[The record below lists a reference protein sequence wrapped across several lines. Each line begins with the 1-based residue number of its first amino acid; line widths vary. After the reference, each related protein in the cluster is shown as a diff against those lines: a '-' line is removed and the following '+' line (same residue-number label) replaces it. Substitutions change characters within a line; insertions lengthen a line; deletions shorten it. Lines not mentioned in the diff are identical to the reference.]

1 MSSKPK
7 PAFKKPGSLINAA
20 MLQMQ
25 DRLKEAVAL
34 HQQNQLAQA
43 KMIYE
48 EILHKVPKHFDAVN
62 LLGVI
67 AMQMQDFPKASEHFR
82 QATTLCPQ
90 NAVFYFNQGNS
101 LSALARTELAVASY
115 DKAIGLQP
123 QYAEAYN
130 NRGTALK
137 DLGQLDKALASYDK
151 ALAIQ
156 PHHAKAH
163 LNRGNVLLALKQ
175 HTAATSSYDKAI
187 SILPGYAEAQAN
199 KGNVLVELRQL
210 QAGIACYDKAIA
222 LDPKYAEA
230 YANRGFAQTELQL
243 WQDGADSYEAA
254 LKLKPD
260 YKYLLGAVLHN
271 KMKLCD
277 WTQVQERTDNLVKR
291 IEREEKV
298 SPGFPVLA
306 LSASPSVQQ
315 KVAQTWANDMCPA
328 NNALGAIAKRPRS
341 EKIRVGYFS
350 ADFQNHATTHLMA
363 GVFES
368 HDKAQFEWIAFSF
381 GPDIQDDMRLRVSQ
395 AFDEFIDV
403 RLKTDKE
410 IAALSRAIGIDI
422 AVDIKGYTQDQRAG
436 IFAYRAAPVQ
446 VNYLGYP
453 GTMGAEFMDYV
464 IADAI
469 VIPDTKQAH
478 FTEKVVYLPH
488 SYFCNSYVS
497 NEARQKQPAKE
508 YSRAQLGLPDKGFVF
523 CCFNNNYKI
532 TPTTFDSWVRIL
544 KQVTGSVLWL
554 FEDNATA
561 AINLRKEACSRGLD
575 PKRLVFAKKMPLPD
589 HLARHKL
596 ADLFIDTLPYNAH
609 TTATDSLWM
618 GLPLLTLAGEAF
630 ASRVAASLLKAIELP
645 ELITYSEPAYE
656 AMAVELATN
665 NVKLQALKTKLV
677 ANKLTT
683 ALFDTKLFTRHLE
696 GAYLQMYALCQAA
709 ELPERFYVS

>member
-1 MSSKPK
+1 MPPK
-7 PAFKKPGSLINAA
+7 LIPVPKKPGSVVNPV

-25 DRLKEAVAL
+25 DRLKQAVAW
-34 HQQNQLAQA
+34 HQQNQLTQA
-43 KMIYE
+43 KLIYE
-48 EILHKVPKHFDAVN
+48 DILRKAPKHFDALN

-67 AMQMQDFPKASEHFR
+67 AMQTQDFTQALELFR
-82 QATTLCPQ
+82 QAVALCPQ
-90 NAVFYFNQGNS
+90 NAVFYFNQANA
-101 LSALARTELAVASY
+101 LSALARTVLAVASY

-156 PHHAKAH
+156 PQHAKAH

-175 HTAATSSYDKAI
+175 HAAATASYEKAI
-187 SILPGYAEAQAN
+187 SILPSYAEAYAN

-222 LDPKYAEA
+222 LDPDYAEA

-277 WTQVQERTDNLVKR
+277 WTQVQKRTDDLVKR
-291 IEREEKV
+291 IERGEKV

-306 LSASPSVQQ
+306 LSASPSVQH

-328 NNALGAIAKRPRS
+328 NDALGAIAKRPKAA
-341 EKIRVGYFS
+341 KIRVGYFS

-363 GVFES
+363 GVFEC

-381 GPDIQDDMRLRVSQ
+381 GPDIQDDMRRRVSQ
-395 AFDEFIDV
+395 AFNQFIDV

-410 IAALSRAIGIDI
+410 IAALSRAMGIDI
-422 AVDIKGYTQDQRAG
+422 AVDLKGYTQDQRAG

-453 GTMGAEFMDYV
+453 GTMGADFMDYV
-464 IADAI
+464 IADAV
-469 VIPDTKQAH
+469 VIPEASQAH
-478 FTEKVVYLPH
+478 FTEKVVCLPH

-497 NEARQKQPAKE
+497 NQARQVEPAKE
-508 YSRAQLGLPDKGFVF
+508 YTRTQLGLPERGFVF

-532 TPTTFDSWVRIL
+532 TPTTLDSWVRIL
-544 KQVTGSVLWL
+544 NQVPGSVLWL

-561 AINLRKEACSRGLD
+561 ALNLRKEASIRGLD

-596 ADLFIDTLPYNAH
+596 ADLFLDTLPYNAH
-609 TTATDSLWM
+609 TTATDALWM

-630 ASRVAASLLKAIELP
+630 ASRVADSLLKAIELP
-645 ELITYSEPAYE
+645 ELITYIEHAYE
-656 AMAVELATN
+656 ARAVELATN
-665 NVKLQALKTKLV
+665 AVKLQALKAKLV

-683 ALFDTKLFTRHLE
+683 ALFDTQLFTRHLE
-696 GAYLQMYALCQAA
+696 GAYLQMYARCQAG
-709 ELPERFYVS
+709 ERSESFCVN